1 MDFVMPKP
9 ATLRGYALH
18 RIAAE
23 LADGAK
29 VLFADSGDYLLLR
42 TDKPLALTPRPLRT
56 LNVGDII
63 GFELRACVGKKV
75 KGLHR
80 YFPTSDWKSR
90 HDWLARQG
98 ERHGFSLITLH
109 CTTTMQPVQA
119 GQRSFTLD
127 QTDFTGV
134 LKITQLEPF
143 QLALNHGIGNT
154 AQAFGFGL
162 LII

>member
-1 MDFVMPKP
+1 MDFVVPKP
-9 ATLRGYALH
+9 ATLQGYALH

-29 VLFADSGDYLLLR
+29 ILFADGGDHLLLR
-42 TDKPLALTPRPLRT
+42 TDKPLALPTRPLRT
-56 LNVGDII
+56 LNIGDII
-63 GFELRACVGKKV
+63 GFELRACVSKKV

-80 YFPTSDWKSR
+80 YFPTSDWQSR

-98 ERHGFSLITLH
+98 ERHGFNLITVN
-109 CTTTMQPVQA
+109 CSAAMQPIQA

-134 LKITQLEPF
+134 LKITQLEHF
-143 QLALNHGIGNT
+143 NHALNNGIGNT
-154 AQAFGFGL
+154 GQAFGFGL